1 MIFSKNTLSNIVAPL
16 VLLLISGIII
26 FYKFPLIPQ
35 NVSLDEAEFI
45 RLAQSLK
52 NSPYTPYSQLAT
64 GHATLYFYILLAS
77 IKIFGTT
84 VFAVRFPSALFGVI
98 DVVLI
103 YFVFKLIIERLAKLS
118 IILQTG
124 IPFLMAFTFATMRW
138 YFNFARFG
146 FEASTVL
153 FFELFGLLSYLLFR
167 KYKHF
172 GFLVTT
178 GVLVGLSYN
187 SYTPGRIFF
196 ILPLIM
202 MIFDFWKEKM
212 GKKEIAKQLLSLL
225 IPFVI
230 FTAPLNVYFTKH
242 DDNRI
247 YEQFYLQN
255 EQLSIQE
262 KTTFLGQNIAKI
274 SGMFFFKGD
283 MNGRHNYPG
292 KAMLNPLLGLLFV
305 FGFAISLY
313 KWKKFSHRLFLLYFA
328 IGILPPLL
336 TYPWE
341 NPNSLRAVTVLP
353 AVAFFVG
360 QSLLLISKI
369 PINKTYLFYG
379 LFIIVSLSA
388 IYEIRTYF
396 VFQSL
401 VFPASF
407 EIHQNMLQPYL
418 DGNYLFDPE
427 KLKSL

>member
-1 MIFSKNTLSNIVAPL
+1 MMNKNTLK
-16 VLLLISGIII
+16 II
-26 FYKFPLIPQ
+26 F
-35 NVSLDEAEFI
+35 
-45 RLAQSLK
+45 
-52 NSPYTPYSQLAT
+52 
-64 GHATLYFYILLAS
+64 
-77 IKIFGTT
+77 
-84 VFAVRFPSALFGVI
+84 
-98 DVVLI
+98 
-103 YFVFKLIIERLAKLS
+103 
-118 IILQTG
+118 
-124 IPFLMAFTFATMRW
+124 
-138 YFNFARFG
+138 FNFARFG

-167 KYKHF
+167 KFKHF

>member
-1 MIFSKNTLSNIVAPL
+1 MTFSKNTLSNIVAPL

-103 YFVFKLIIERLAKLS
+103 YFVFKLIIERVTKLS

-212 GKKEIAKQLLSLL
+212 GKKEIAKQLLALL

-262 KTTFLGQNIAKI
+262 KTTFLGQNIAKV

-305 FGFAISLY
+305 FGFAINLY

-379 LFIIVSLSA
+379 LFIMVSLSA

>member
-1 MIFSKNTLSNIVAPL
+1 MTFSKNTLSNIVAPL

-212 GKKEIAKQLLSLL
+212 GKKEIAKQLLALL

-262 KTTFLGQNIAKI
+262 KTTFLGQNIAKV

-305 FGFAISLY
+305 FGFAINLY

>member
-1 MIFSKNTLSNIVAPL
+1 MIFSKNTLSNIAAPIIL
-16 VLLLISGIII
+16 ILISGIII

-35 NVSLDEAEFI
+35 NISLDEAEFI
-45 RLAQSLK
+45 RLAQSLE
-52 NSPYTPYSQLAT
+52 NTSYIPYSQMAT
-64 GHATLYFYILLAS
+64 GHATLYFYILLVS
-77 IKIFGTT
+77 IKMFGPTM
-84 VFAVRFPSALFGVI
+84 FAVRFPSALFGVI

-103 YFVFKLIIERLAKLS
+103 YFVFKLIIERVTKLS
-118 IILQTG
+118 TIFQVGL
-124 IPFLMAFTFATMRW
+124 PFLMAFTFATMRW

-167 KYKHF
+167 KYKNL
-172 GFLVTT
+172 GLLVST
-178 GVLVGLSYN
+178 GVFIGLSYN

-196 ILPLIM
+196 ILPLTM

-212 GKKEIAKQLLSLL
+212 GKKEIAKQLLALL

-230 FTAPLNVYFTKH
+230 FTAPLNLYFTKH

-262 KTTFLGQNIAKI
+262 KATFLGQNIAKVG
-274 SGMFFFKGD
+274 GMFFFKGD

-305 FGFAISLY
+305 VGLIISLF

-369 PINKTYLFYG
+369 PIKKEYLFYG

-388 IYEIRTYF
+388 IYEVRTYF
-396 VFQSL
+396 VFQSM

>member
-212 GKKEIAKQLLSLL
+212 GKKEIAKQLLALL

-262 KTTFLGQNIAKI
+262 KTTFLGQNIAKV

-305 FGFAISLY
+305 FGFAINLY

-379 LFIIVSLSA
+379 LFIMVSLSA

>member
-1 MIFSKNTLSNIVAPL
+1 MTFSKNTLSNIVAPL

-212 GKKEIAKQLLSLL
+212 GKKEIAKQLLALL

-262 KTTFLGQNIAKI
+262 KTTFLGQNIAKV

-305 FGFAISLY
+305 FGFAINLY

-379 LFIIVSLSA
+379 LFIMVSLSA

>member
-1 MIFSKNTLSNIVAPL
+1 MTFSKNTLSNIVAPL

-103 YFVFKLIIERLAKLS
+103 YFVFKLIIERVTKLS

-262 KTTFLGQNIAKI
+262 KTTFLGQNIAKV

-305 FGFAISLY
+305 FGFAINLY